1 MSEEKPQVV
10 VIAGPNGA
18 GKTTAAQT
26 LLRGTLG
33 VRTFVNAD
41 WIARGLSAFDPDSV
55 ALEAGRIMLNR
66 LKYLAESHS
75 SFAFE
80 TTLASRT
87 FAPWIRE
94 LCDTGYR
101 FALLYLWLP
110 DPAQSV
116 LRVSQRVSQGGHG
129 VPDDTI
135 RRRYAAGLRNFF
147 HLYQPLTSRWRFYD
161 NSLGNGPQL
170 IARGRGIIE
179 VAVYEAEK
187 WAAIKQAHQL

>member
-1 MSEEKPQVV
+1 M
-10 VIAGPNGA
+10 IAGPNGA

-33 VRTFVNAD
+33 VSAFVNAD

-66 LKYLAESHS
+66 LKELAESRAN
-75 SFAFE
+75 FAFE

-94 LCDTGYR
+94 LCDSGYR

-110 DPAQSV
+110 DPTQSV
-116 LRVSQRVSQGGHG
+116 LRVAQRVNQGGHG

-161 NSLGNGPQL
+161 NSLGKGPQL
-170 IARGRGIIE
+170 VARGRGRIE
-179 VAVYEAEK
+179 AAVYEAEK
-187 WAAIKQAHQL
+187 WAAIKRAYQP

>member
-1 MSEEKPQVV
+1 MVDSKPQVV

-26 LLRGTLG
+26 LLRGTLK
-33 VRTFVNAD
+33 VPTFVNAD

-55 ALEAGRIMLNR
+55 ALEAGRIMLHR
-66 LKYLAESHS
+66 LKQLAEVRA

-94 LCDTGYR
+94 LCDSGYR

-110 DPAQSV
+110 DPTQSV
-116 LRVSQRVSQGGHG
+116 LRVAQRVSQGGHG
-129 VPDDTI
+129 VPDDTV

-147 HLYQPLTSRWRFYD
+147 QLYQPLTNRWRFYD
-161 NSLGNGPQL
+161 NSLGNGPKIL
-170 IARGRGIIE
+170 ARGRGIME
-179 VAVYEAEK
+179 SAVYDAEK
-187 WAAIKQAHQL
+187 WAAIKEAYKP